1 MKFTAKG
8 LYYHALSVFSRGK
21 LTLARDARI
30 KPSARINFR
39 RGRVSIGRSVTLQSG
54 SLVDAQRGY
63 VTLGSDVSI
72 NHYSIVLGLG
82 GVEIGNY
89 VRIAAHCMIVSFD
102 HNFAARDVPITKQG
116 VTKKPVVIEDDVW
129 IGAGAKILG
138 GTVIS
143 RGCVI
148 GANAV
153 VKGKTEPYGVYVGNP
168 ARLLKYRDGRGEPT
182 MLKHGSDVSGEGNA

>member
-8 LYYHALSVFSRGK
+8 LYYHALAIVSRGK
-21 LTLARDARI
+21 LALGRDARI

-39 RGRVSIGRSVTLQSG
+39 RGRVVIGRSVTLQAG

-63 VTLGSDVSI
+63 VTLGNDVSI
-72 NHYSIVLGLG
+72 NHYSIILGLG
-82 GVEIGNY
+82 GVVIGNY
-89 VRIAAHCMIVSFD
+89 VRIAAHSMIVSFD
-102 HNFAARDVPITKQG
+102 HNFSSRDVPITKQG
-116 VTKKPVVIEDDVW
+116 VARKPVVIEDDVW

-138 GTVIS
+138 GSIVS

-168 ARLLKYRDGRGEPT
+168 AKLLKYRGVNEPMAVQQDSGIPGEIET
-182 MLKHGSDVSGEGNA
+182 